1 MTSRSYETKV
11 KLQQRIRNSAGTRGN
26 RGDESATADEARQQ
40 ILTDLEVDEGA
51 YDDDLEPIESG
62 AGACTVAVESTH
74 ESSHIPRAL
83 AG

>member
-1 MTSRSYETKV
+1 MAKFNVIIERVENIV
-11 KLQQRIRNSAGTRGN
+11 KQARITVEAW
-26 RGDESATADEARQQ
+26 TAEEARQQ

-62 AGACTVAVESTH
+62 AGACTVTVESTH
-74 ESSHIPRAL
+74 EPAHIPRAL